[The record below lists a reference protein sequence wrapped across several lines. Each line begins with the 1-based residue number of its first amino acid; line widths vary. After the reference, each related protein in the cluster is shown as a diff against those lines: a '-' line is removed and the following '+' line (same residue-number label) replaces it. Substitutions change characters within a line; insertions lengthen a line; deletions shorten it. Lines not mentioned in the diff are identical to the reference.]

1 MAFVS
6 VCLQLLSILVLYK
19 GLEVAGKQESLSL
32 RTLRRKLLKR
42 RLWFSRRP
50 FEKCGFES
58 WTLIRTIKKV
68 QLSKKEQLKLC
79 CYDIGV
85 ADLIL
90 NLNEKRFLNALS
102 FFKIINENQDFLET
116 EQIFRRTNLPDEK
129 NKNKLD
135 KRKVKRLPKSIKS
148 KSKKNKQQVENC
160 DILETGRNIILL
172 LTWIALSLFDV
183 ILNRKNVVLLI
194 NIKRILI
201 QKIWRILKT
210 AAGLFILLLV
220 SIVLNFLDM
229 IMNGT
234 NDFAVCLFL
243 KIWRILKTTAYNFI
257 LLLVSIILNFL
268 DILINRNSD
277 FAVCLILLITIKRL
291 LITKIFRCTIL
302 PEDKPKSKSSK
313 RKFETGTDDST
324 KKSKSSKS
332 KKRKNKEVEEDS
344 VTYIEGNSKFFFKI
358 YK

>member
-6 VCLQLLSILVLYK
+6 VCFQLLSILVLYK

-32 RTLRRKLLKR
+32 RILRRKLLKR

-58 WTLIRTIKKV
+58 WTLIRTIKQV

-79 CYDIGV
+79 CYDIGL

-90 NLNEKRFLNALS
+90 NLNEKRFLNALRL
-102 FFKIINENQDFLET
+102 FKKINENQDFLES
-116 EQIFRRTNLPDEK
+116 EQIFRCINLPDEK
-129 NKNKLD
+129 NKHKLD

-148 KSKKNKQQVENC
+148 KKNKQQLENC

-172 LTWIALSLFDV
+172 LTWIALSLFDA
-183 ILNRKNVVLLI
+183 ILNRKNVVLMI

-234 NDFAVCLFL
+234 NDFAVSLFL
-243 KIWRILKTTAYNFI
+243 KIWRTLKTTASNFI
-257 LLLVSIILNFL
+257 LLLVSIILNIL

-277 FAVCLILLITIKRL
+277 YAVCLILLITIKRL

-302 PEDKPKSKSSK
+302 PEDKPKSKPNK
-313 RKFETGTDDST
+313 RRFETVSDDST
-324 KKSKSSKS
+324 KVSKSSKS
-332 KKRKNKEVEEDS
+332 KKRKNKKKEVEKDS